1 MAVTF
6 RSSSIRSVSD
16 DNSGTVA
23 IPVPSGASAGD
34 IVVAYV
40 GTWNSLSV
48 VSPPSGF
55 TLIAAIDSGGG
66 SPTRV
71 LVYWKRLTGSDAGTY
86 DFTNAL
92 EWANGGAICL
102 IGGLASGD
110 PVVDFATGTAFS
122 AAYPDLAVDADDG
135 SGLAW
140 VSYNENGDGTH
151 DPPDGYTG
159 IQAQDYGMAAWN
171 IAAATGTHVATGAT
185 AGSTMQLAEILVAIA
200 PEAAGAGSTI
210 ELNGALSAIEGAFD
224 IDAASDVEL
233 AGALPALTG
242 AFTVESTS
250 DVELTGQLPSI
261 ESAFNVEAASDAEL
275 AGALPSVEGSFD
287 VEAASSIALVGTLPS
302 LTGAFDVDTGATAEL
317 AGTLPSVEGAFQVVD
332 ADQALIELTGTL
344 PPLTGAFNSTAQSST
359 ALNGTLPVLVG
370 SFEII
375 ETEPAEVVLVG
386 ALPALTGSF
395 DIDSGSPLP
404 GRPVQPFAAPRSINP
419 IADPRGIMRDA
430 PERPIRDDAGLR
442 PIRPEAGL
450 RPMQQQIG

>member
-66 SPTRV
+66 APTRV
-71 LVYWKRLTGSDAGTY
+71 LAYWKRLTGSDAGTY

-102 IGGLASGD
+102 VGGLASGD
-110 PVVDFATGTAFS
+110 PVADFATGTAFS
-122 AAYPDLAVDADDG
+122 ATYPNLAVDADAD

-140 VSYNENGDGTH
+140 VSYNESGDGTH

-159 IQAQDYGMAAWN
+159 IQAQDYGMAAWD
-171 IAAATGTHVATGAT
+171 IAESTGTHTATGAT
-185 AGSTMQLAEILVAIA
+185 AGASMQLAAILVAIA

-210 ELNGALSAIEGAFD
+210 ELSGTLPSIEGAFAVG
-224 IDAASDVEL
+224 AASDVEL
-233 AGALPALTG
+233 AGMLPAPTG
-242 AFTVESTS
+242 AFTVEATS

-261 ESAFNVEAASDAEL
+261 E
-275 AGALPSVEGSFD
+275 GSFD
-287 VEAASSIALVGTLPS
+287 VEVASSIALVGTLPS

-317 AGTLPSVEGAFQVVD
+317 AGALPSIEGAFQIVD

-344 PPLTGAFNSTAQSST
+344 PPLTGAFNSTAQSSI
-359 ALNGTLPVLVG
+359 ALNGTLPALVG

-395 DIDSGSPLP
+395 DIDSGGPPP
-404 GRPVQPFAAPRSINP
+404 GRPIQPFSTARSISP
-419 IADPRGIMRDA
+419 TADPRGIVEDA
-430 PERPIRDDAGLR
+430 QERPIGSLSGLR
-442 PIRPEAGL
+442 PVQP
-450 RPMQQQIG
+450 IG